1 MPSLFEDKISRLTEM
16 SAENIEFLL
25 ANSVQK
31 QLKKGEALL
40 EEGKPCLYC
49 WFIEDGY
56 LRATTINKEGKEI
69 NLNFWFENTFVTN
82 IKSLRSKQP
91 SEFSIVAGEQSK
103 VWELDGDM
111 LLKLYERSPQFESF
125 GRKLLE
131 KVLMEQEEHI
141 NLFKLNTPTER
152 YQYIADTK
160 PQLLQRISLTML
172 SSYLGIS
179 RETLSRI
186 RKK

>member
-1 MPSLFEDKISRLTEM
+1 MPTLFENKISRLTDM
-16 SAENIEFLL
+16 SAENISFLL

-31 QLKKGEALL
+31 QFAKGEVIAQ
-40 EEGKPCLYC
+40 EGKVCANC
-49 WFIEDGY
+49 WFIEEGF
-56 LRATTINKEGKEI
+56 LRATTTKDGKEI
-69 NLNFWFENTFVTN
+69 HLNFWLEDTFATN
-82 IKSLRSKQP
+82 LKSMRTQAP
-91 SEFSIVAGEQSK
+91 SEFSIVAGEKTK
-103 VWELDGDM
+103 VWEFEGAM

-131 KVLMEQEEHI
+131 ELLIEQEEHI
-141 NLFKLNTPTER
+141 NLFKLPNPTER
-152 YQYIADTK
+152 YQYIVETK
-160 PQLLQRISLTML
+160 PQLLQRVSLTML

>member
-1 MPSLFEDKISRLTEM
+1 M
-16 SAENIEFLL
+16 SAENTAFLL

-31 QLKKGEALL
+31 QFAKGDVIAV
-40 EEGKPCLYC
+40 EGKVCTNC

-56 LRATTINKEGKEI
+56 LRATTTKDGKEI
-69 NLNFWFENTFVTN
+69 HLNFWLEDTFASN
-82 IKSLRSKQP
+82 LKSMRTQAV
-91 SEFSIVAGEQSK
+91 SEFSIVAGEK
-103 VWELDGDM
+103 TRVREFEGAM

-131 KVLMEQEEHI
+131 ELLIEQEEHI
-141 NLFKLNTPTER
+141 NLFKLTTPTER
-152 YQYIADTK
+152 YQYIVKHK
-160 PQLLQRISLTML
+160 PKLLQRISLTML

-186 RKK
+186 RKR